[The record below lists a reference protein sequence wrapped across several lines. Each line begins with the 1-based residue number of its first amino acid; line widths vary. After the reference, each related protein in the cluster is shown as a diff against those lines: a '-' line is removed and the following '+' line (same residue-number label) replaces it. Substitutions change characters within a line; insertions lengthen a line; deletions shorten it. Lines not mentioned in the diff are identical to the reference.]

1 MGEEIDDELPDYIL
15 LMIGWCLNRFTLT
28 PYGIS
33 SADFQYRKYKYR
45 LPKFRRVFHPP
56 ILATWWRQKYPHLQI
71 TTGWGFRDFGRAKF
85 KFHRHITNIL

>member
-33 SADFQYRKYKYR
+33 PTDFQYRKYKYR

-56 ILATWWRQKYPHLQI
+56 ILATWWRQKYPHLKI